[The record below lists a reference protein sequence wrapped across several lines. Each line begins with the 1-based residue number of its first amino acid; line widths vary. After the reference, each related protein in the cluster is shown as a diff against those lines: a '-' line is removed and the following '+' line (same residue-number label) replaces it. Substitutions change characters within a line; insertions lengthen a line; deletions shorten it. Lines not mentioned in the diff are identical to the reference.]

1 MTDDKNMKEQRD
13 RFLAFSFASSDLFL
27 EISEKGE
34 VTYALGAAKGL
45 TGIDD
50 ESLTGIY
57 WLDLFSK
64 MDRPTLVAIYS
75 KAKPVQRCGPLLVTL
90 ASRFGDRKKAVLTA
104 IKMPDDERFYITLGF
119 TSVLL
124 AKTGEIMR
132 VSEERDLLDKD
143 TFLHAAK
150 EAMNLARGLNQDVD
164 LTLIDFPDIHNF
176 RKRVGKDNWKNFSEL
191 IGGFLRARS
200 VDGIS
205 AAQIDEGRY
214 SVLHDKEIEAD
225 TLREQIAGIA
235 RENDPQEQDIEIS
248 SKTVTSELKEL
259 TEHETTKA
267 LVYTINEFQRKG
279 AELTI
284 ETLNTGFEAYVSANA
299 QKISQFKSIIQQ
311 LAFNMYFHPIVDLNA
326 NYEATHFE
334 ILSRFLDGGSTL
346 EWVVFAE
353 DIGMAP
359 DFDMAVLE
367 RAINYLKYK
376 SSGRRSRF
384 AINVSGQS
392 IQNEQFFEQLREKL
406 KIQEGLSERLIFEIT
421 ESSRIEDLQKVAKY
435 LNILRGDGFKVCL
448 DDFGAGS
455 ASFQYLQAL
464 EVDFLKIDGEYTR
477 RILTSERDMA
487 MIRSLVSMCRDLEIK
502 VIAEMIEEEEQIYRL
517 RHLGTDY
524 AQGFIFALPTPKP
537 EYTPPKKFIK

>member
-1 MTDDKNMKEQRD
+1 
-13 RFLAFSFASSDLFL
+13 
-27 EISEKGE
+27 
-34 VTYALGAAKGL
+34 
-45 TGIDD
+45 
-50 ESLTGIY
+50 
-57 WLDLFSK
+57 
-64 MDRPTLVAIYS
+64 
-75 KAKPVQRCGPLLVTL
+75 
-90 ASRFGDRKKAVLTA
+90 
-104 IKMPDDERFYITLGF
+104 
-119 TSVLL
+119 
-124 AKTGEIMR
+124 
-132 VSEERDLLDKD
+132 
-143 TFLHAAK
+143 
-150 EAMNLARGLNQDVD
+150 
-164 LTLIDFPDIHNF
+164 
-176 RKRVGKDNWKNFSEL
+176 
-191 IGGFLRARS
+191 
-200 VDGIS
+200 
-205 AAQIDEGRY
+205 
-214 SVLHDKEIEAD
+214 
-225 TLREQIAGIA
+225 
-235 RENDPQEQDIEIS
+235 
-248 SKTVTSELKEL
+248 
-259 TEHETTKA
+259 
-267 LVYTINEFQRKG
+267 
-279 AELTI
+279 
-284 ETLNTGFEAYVSANA
+284 
-299 QKISQFKSIIQQ
+299 
-311 LAFNMYFHPIVDLNA
+311 MYFHPIVDLNA